1 MLKNVK
7 VNLDKLS
14 TNKKIALLEKIL
26 FLIESQVLTEIDS
39 VIHAKYILID
49 NRGDW
54 LLTDDE
60 ETFTESKYVELSF
73 KDIMNMNNKW
83 SENSQLSSIDGNE
96 LIKEMERRGYT
107 VTATSTPSIIDSL
120 TSYEKGLLKLYKTI
134 AKDNIEHTLILSGS
148 LAMKLQGVKVTR
160 ECRDLDIA
168 VDCKPDEVKLPT
180 SFKLQEEKPYRA
192 VYSKQ
197 YINEDGNIVDMFE
210 SDEKYDKIGGYK
222 VAKLENIKKNKR
234 LFILRNAFDKKK
246 HEMDIHL
253 IEEEEYLK
261 KK

>member
-1 MLKNVK
+1 MLKFVK
-7 VNLDKLS
+7 VNLGVLPINERKHLFEKVV
-14 TNKKIALLEKIL
+14 TLTEGKVNIRIEKIINFNYL
-26 FLIESQVLTEIDS
+26 
-39 VIHAKYILID
+39 LID
-49 NRGDW
+49 CCGDW
-54 LLTDDE
+54 LFTDTE
-60 ETFTESKYVELSF
+60 EMFTESKYNELTF
-73 KDIMNMNNKW
+73 EEIMKMY
-83 SENSQLSSIDGNE
+83 SDELIREMRRRDYYVITTTSSIIN
-96 LIKEMERRGYT
+96 
-107 VTATSTPSIIDSL
+107 SL
-120 TSYEKGLLKLYKTI
+120 SLYEKDLLELYKTI
-134 AKDNIEHTLILSGS
+134 AKNNIEHTLILSGS

-180 SFKLQEEKPYRA
+180 SFKLQEEKPYRT

-261 KK
+261 KNKYIHIK